1 MALGA
6 AGAALK
12 SSKLLGATVAGGV
25 AAVAAVVM
33 VTASMLSMG
42 AGAAANSCE
51 TGGGTDTPYVSQQP
65 SENAVS
71 DIPGNYLE
79 TYQKA
84 GDEYG
89 IDWAILAGIGS
100 IESDHGRHSGGC
112 IEGPATAYGTAKG
125 PMQFI
130 DSTWDSQGVDGNGDG
145 QKSPCDFEDA
155 IPGAAN
161 YLRNSGTPDDYYNA
175 IFAYNRA
182 DWYVQDVLDKA
193 DEYRAAGGDSGDSE
207 DIAAVSSRSDGAPER
222 NVPTLA
228 SLATGQLTDG
238 ASALVSQVGGAA
250 SRALIKPAYA
260 DAQGWD
266 LVDSGQNLHYEDYT
280 AYDGVLSNAVSTW
293 NSLGSVNIEPSPSS
307 SETDV
312 SVGDTSSMS
321 AMGYTTTSDQSITFN
336 SSTLSYS
343 TENAQNAAGAHEFG
357 HALGLGHVT
366 AASVMRTPIN
376 TDRTD
381 NYEQVTDYDAQVFYG
396 IWGET
401 ESVPTSNSPET
412 SSEEQPV
419 AYPLENN
426 EGEFEDTWT
435 TQGPGGTNDG
445 TNITG
450 SEGTNIVSIVNG
462 TVKKSSGSNND
473 QWSDAGGYNLMIEA
487 NKDSGMIEKGDLLH
501 FAHMK
506 GAPSVKIGQTVSAG
520 DIIGQLGSTGLGP
533 EGTTGNITPMLHI
546 GWYDSTGKRAQT
558 PSGAMDPFPMLDT
571 LKESGGDM
579 NSENLAPGTCQE
591 PSEGNSPQA
600 PGGEDAPKPGVKQEA
615 TGDAQTVIS
624 TAEEYLGVPYLSP
637 GDSFDG
643 IDCSG
648 LTMRAYEAV
657 GIQLP
662 HWDNEQYNYGTEV
675 EQSDLQPGDLVF
687 FADPA
692 YPSHGNYGINH
703 VAIYYGDGQI
713 IQASVFFGQTVTTEL
728 SVMPGYLGAR
738 RLL

>member
-12 SSKLLGATVAGGV
+12 SSKLLGPAIAGGV
-25 AAVAAVVM
+25 ATVGAAVM
-33 VTASMLSMG
+33 LTASVLSMG
-42 AGAAANSCE
+42 AGAAANSCD
-51 TGGGTDTPYVSQQP
+51 TGGGDTGTPYVSQQP

-84 GDEYG
+84 GDEFG

-145 QKSPCDFEDA
+145 QKNVCDFEDA

-161 YLRNSGTPDDYYNA
+161 YLRNSGAPDDYYNA

-182 DWYVQDVLDKA
+182 DWYVQDVLAKA

-207 DIAAVSSRSDGAPER
+207 DIAAVTGRGGAGESQDHNAPA
-222 NVPTLA
+222 LA
-228 SLATGQLTDG
+228 SLSSGTLTGG

-250 SRALIKPAYA
+250 SQVLIKPAYA
-260 DAQGWD
+260 EAQGWD

-321 AMGYTTTSDQSITFN
+321 AMGYTTTSDHSITFN
-336 SSTLSYS
+336 SSTFSYS
-343 TENAQNAAGAHEFG
+343 TENAQNAAGSHEFG
-357 HALGLGHVT
+357 HALGLGHT
-366 AASVMRTPIN
+366 TEPSVMRTPIN

-412 SSEEQPV
+412 SGEEQPV

-435 TQGPGGTNDG
+435 TQGPDVSNEG

-450 SEGTNIVSIVNG
+450 PEGTNIVSIVNG
-462 TVKKSSGSNND
+462 TVKKTSGSNND
-473 QWSDAGGYNLMIEA
+473 QWSDTGGYNLMIEA
-487 NKDSGMIEKGDLLH
+487 DQDAGMIKKGDLLH

-506 GAPSVKIGQTVSAG
+506 DMPSVKPGQTVSAG

-533 EGTTGNITPMLHI
+533 EGTSGQISPMLHI
-546 GWYDSTGKRAQT
+546 GWYDSSGKRAET
-558 PSGAMDPFPMLDT
+558 PSGAMNPFPMLDI
-571 LKESGGDM
+571 LKESGGDIKTDD
-579 NSENLAPGTCQE
+579 LAPGTCQD
-591 PSEGNSPQA
+591 PSAGNSPDA
-600 PGGEDAPKPGVKQEA
+600 PGGKDAPDPGV
-615 TGDAQTVIS
+615 
-624 TAEEYLGVPYLSP
+624 
-637 GDSFDG
+637 
-643 IDCSG
+643 
-648 LTMRAYEAV
+648 
-657 GIQLP
+657 
-662 HWDNEQYNYGTEV
+662 
-675 EQSDLQPGDLVF
+675 
-687 FADPA
+687 
-692 YPSHGNYGINH
+692 PS
-703 VAIYYGDGQI
+703 
-713 IQASVFFGQTVTTEL
+713 SRPPVT
-728 SVMPGYLGAR
+728 PR
-738 RLL
+738 R